1 MSVWGYLR
9 AYFFNHV
16 AMVNWKLK
24 TKFKNEKQKWE
35 LKSKIKNEIQ
45 EWKLKMGIENW
56 KRKWNEWVKKC

>member
-45 EWKLKMGIENW
+45 EWESKMGNEKQKW
-56 KRKWNEWVKKC
+56 KTKMEWVG